1 MLVDSEKVRRLI
13 VAVADEEV
21 IPRFEKLES
30 GDISEKSPG
39 DFVTIADVASE
50 RRLTPALRDLLPG
63 SLVVGEEAV
72 AADPRVLDLLAGDD
86 PVWVVDPIDGTAN
99 FAAGIPIFAI
109 MVALVRRG
117 ETLAGWIHDPVKGAT
132 AAAVIG
138 EGAWRDGKRLSVA
151 IGSAPDSMSGALSLR
166 FGNRQLARRIGGR
179 SNLVGS
185 VFNFRCAG
193 HEYLAL
199 ASGKAHF
206 ALYNRLYPWDHAPGQ
221 LIHREAGGFSARLDG
236 SPYTPRE
243 TGGGLLLTPDAASW
257 DALHQLLIGKNSA

>member
-1 MLVDSEKVRRLI
+1 MIVDNEKVRRLI
-13 VAVADEEV
+13 VEVAESEV
-21 IPRFEKLES
+21 MPRFEKLEA
-30 GDISEKSPG
+30 GDVSEKSPG

-50 RRLTPALRDLLPG
+50 QRLTPALRDLLPG

-72 AADPRVLDLLAGDD
+72 AADPAVLALLDGDD

-99 FAAGIPIFAI
+99 FAAGIPMFAI
-109 MVALVRRG
+109 MVALIRRG
-117 ETLAGWIHDPVKGAT
+117 ETLAAWIHDPVKRIT
-132 AAAVIG
+132 ASAMAG
-138 EGAWRDGKRLSVA
+138 EGAWCEGKRMRVA
-151 IGSAPDSMSGALSLR
+151 PGLAPDSMSGALSLR

-185 VFNFRCAG
+185 VFNFRCTG

-199 ASGKAHF
+199 AGGKAHF

-236 SPYTPRE
+236 SLYTPRE

-257 DALHQLLIGKNSA
+257 QALHDVLIGKNAE

>member
-1 MLVDSEKVRRLI
+1 MLVDSDKVRRLI
-13 VAVADEEV
+13 VEVAESEV
-21 IPRFEKLES
+21 MPRFEKLES
-30 GDISEKSPG
+30 GDVTEKGPG

-72 AADPRVLDLLAGDD
+72 AADPAVLALLEGAD

-99 FAAGIPIFAI
+99 FASGIPMFAI
-109 MVALVRRG
+109 MVALIRRG
-117 ETLAGWIHDPVKGAT
+117 ETLAAWIHDPVKGVTAS
-132 AAAVIG
+132 AAAG
-138 EGAWRDGKRLSVA
+138 EGAWLAGKRMSVA
-151 IGSAPDSMSGALSLR
+151 PAGAPDSMSGALSLR

-199 ASGKAHF
+199 AGGKAHF

-257 DALHQLLIGKNSA
+257 QALHDVLIGKSAE

>member
-1 MLVDSEKVRRLI
+1 MQIDSEKVRRLI
-13 VAVADEEV
+13 VEVADEEV
-21 IPRFEKLES
+21 MPRFEKLET

-39 DFVTIADVASE
+39 DLVTVADVASE
-50 RRLTPALRDLLPG
+50 RRLTPALREMLPG
-63 SLVVGEEAV
+63 SVVVGEEAV
-72 AADPRVLDLLAGDD
+72 AADGGVLDLLAGDD
-86 PVWVVDPIDGTAN
+86 LVWVVDPIDGTAN

-109 MVALVRRG
+109 MVGLVRRG
-117 ETLAGWIHDPVKGAT
+117 ETRAAWIHDPVKRMTTMAL
-132 AAAVIG
+132 AG
-138 EGAWRDGKRLSVA
+138 EGAWCDGRRLAVA
-151 IGSAPDSMSGALSLR
+151 PGSAPGGMSGALSLR

-236 SPYTPRE
+236 SSYTPRE

-257 DALHQLLIGKNSA
+257 QALHHVLIGKTPT

>member
-1 MLVDSEKVRRLI
+1 MRVDSESVRRLI
-13 VAVADEEV
+13 VEVAESE
-21 IPRFEKLES
+21 IMPRFEKLES

-39 DFVTIADVASE
+39 DVVTVADIASE
-50 RRLTPALRDLLPG
+50 HRLTAALRDLLPG

-72 AADPRVLDLLAGDD
+72 AADPAVLALLDGED

-99 FAAGIPIFAI
+99 FASGIPMFAV
-109 MVALVRRG
+109 MVALIRRG
-117 ETLAGWIHDPVKGAT
+117 ETLAAWIHDPVKRVTAT
-132 AAAVIG
+132 AMAG
-138 EGAWRDGKRLSVA
+138 EGAWCEGRRLRVA
-151 IGSAPDSMSGALSLR
+151 SGSAPDNMSGTLKMR
-166 FGNRQLARRIGGR
+166 FGNRRLARRLGAR
-179 SNLVGS
+179 SHLVGS
-185 VFNFRCAG
+185 VFDFRCAG

-199 ASGKAHF
+199 SSGKAHF

-257 DALHQLLIGKNSA
+257 QALHDILVGNEAG

>member
-1 MLVDSEKVRRLI
+1 MLIDSEKVRRLI
-13 VAVADEEV
+13 VEVAEEEV
-21 IPRFEKLES
+21 MPRFEKLET

-39 DFVTIADVASE
+39 DFVTVADVASE
-50 RRLTPALRDLLPG
+50 RRLTPGLRDLLPG
-63 SLVVGEEAV
+63 SLVVGEEAA
-72 AADPRVLDLLAGDD
+72 AADAAVLDLLAGDD

-109 MVALVRRG
+109 MVGLVRRG
-117 ETLAGWIHDPVKGAT
+117 ETLAAWIHDPVKQSTT
-132 AAAVIG
+132 AALAG
-138 EGAWRDGKRLSVA
+138 EGAWCADRRLTVA
-151 IGSAPDSMSGALSLR
+151 PGSTPGSMSGALSLR

-206 ALYNRLYPWDHAPGQ
+206 AFYNRLFPWDHAPGQ

-257 DALHQLLIGKNSA
+257 QALHAVLIGKPPG